1 MFSKIIYSYD
11 IGLWTDAELAAD
23 FDGSL
28 SGLGAD
34 LSTSSYD
41 MSEALLALPTIY
53 QQRAA
58 AAQAASNNVQQ
69 NQNNSMT

>member
-1 MFSKIIYSYD
+1 
-11 IGLWTDAELAAD
+11 LAAD

-34 LSTSSYD
+34 LSANSYD

-53 QQRAA
+53 NQQRAA
-58 AAQAASNNVQQ
+58 AAAANNNGQQ
-69 NQNNSMT
+69 NQNNPSMM